1 MSASFV
7 VVALSLRVAFVSLV
21 CLGAGGAL
29 SVLTW
34 WFWKTAMP
42 EPPALARLEVMSDR
56 RYEEASAR
64 ERELLL
70 GEADEVMPV
79 SVRNTK
85 PRINASAPRP
95 RVAPAAPRRR
105 EEPVEVS
112 AEVPVTRKPID
123 PLLKK

>member
-1 MSASFV
+1 MSVSYV
-7 VVALSLRVAFVSLV
+7 VVALSLRVAFVSLI
-21 CLGAGGAL
+21 CLGGGGAL

-42 EPPALARLEVMSDR
+42 EPPALARLEIMSDR

-85 PRINASAPRP
+85 SRVKAPAPRP
-95 RVAPAAPRRR
+95 RDTPAPQRRR
-105 EEPVEVS
+105 VEPVDVRADAPVS
-112 AEVPVTRKPID
+112 RKPID
-123 PLLKK
+123 PLLK

>member
-1 MSASFV
+1 MSVSFV
-7 VVALSLRVAFVSLV
+7 VVALSLRVAFVSLI

-42 EPPALARLEVMSDR
+42 EPPALARLEIMSDR
-56 RYEEASAR
+56 RYEAASAR

-85 PRINASAPRP
+85 SRVKAPAPRP
-95 RVAPAAPRRR
+95 RDAPAPQRRR
-105 EEPVEVS
+105 VEPVDVHADAPVS
-112 AEVPVTRKPID
+112 RKPID
-123 PLLKK
+123 PLLK

>member
-1 MSASFV
+1 MSVSFV
-7 VVALSLRVAFVSLV
+7 VVAISLRVAFVSLI

-42 EPPALARLEVMSDR
+42 EPPALARLEIMSDR
-56 RYEEASAR
+56 RYETASAR

-85 PRINASAPRP
+85 PRVAAPAPKP
-95 RVAPAAPRRR
+95 RVAPIPQRRR
-105 EEPVEVS
+105 EEQVEVR
-112 AEVPVTRKPID
+112 AEASVSRKPID
-123 PLLKK
+123 PLLK

>member
-1 MSASFV
+1 MSVSYV
-7 VVALSLRVAFVSLV
+7 VVALSLRVAFVSLI

-42 EPPALARLEVMSDR
+42 EPPALARLEIMSDR
-56 RYEEASAR
+56 RYEAASAR

-85 PRINASAPRP
+85 SRVKAPAPRP
-95 RVAPAAPRRR
+95 RDTPAPQRRR
-105 EEPVEVS
+105 VEPVDVQADAPVS
-112 AEVPVTRKPID
+112 RKPID
-123 PLLKK
+123 PLLK

>member
-1 MSASFV
+1 MSVSFV
-7 VVALSLRVAFVSLV
+7 VVALSLRVAFVSLI

-42 EPPALARLEVMSDR
+42 EPPALARLEIMSDR
-56 RYEEASAR
+56 RYEAASAR

-85 PRINASAPRP
+85 PRVKDPAPRS
-95 RVAPAAPRRR
+95 RVAPTAQRRKQ
-105 EEPVEVS
+105 EPVDVLAEAPVS
-112 AEVPVTRKPID
+112 RKPID
-123 PLLKK
+123 PLLQ

>member
-1 MSASFV
+1 MSVSFV
-7 VVALSLRVAFVSLV
+7 VVALSLRVAFVSLI

-42 EPPALARLEVMSDR
+42 EPPALARLEIMSDR
-56 RYEEASAR
+56 RYEAASAR

-85 PRINASAPRP
+85 PRVHTPAPRT
-95 RVAPAAPRRR
+95 RIAPVPQRLM
-105 EEPVEVS
+105 EEPVEDREDAPVS
-112 AEVPVTRKPID
+112 QKPID
-123 PLLKK
+123 PLLQ

>member
-1 MSASFV
+1 MSVSYAV
-7 VVALSLRVAFVSLV
+7 IALSLRVAFVSLV

-42 EPPALARLEVMSDR
+42 EPPALARLEIMSDR
-56 RYEEASAR
+56 RYETASAR

-85 PRINASAPRP
+85 PRVHTP
-95 RVAPAAPRRR
+95 APRRR
-105 EEPVEVS
+105 IAPVPQRIREAPVEDRDDAPVS
-112 AEVPVTRKPID
+112 QKPID
-123 PLLKK
+123 PLLQ

>member
-1 MSASFV
+1 MSVSYV
-7 VVALSLRVAFVSLV
+7 VVAISLRVAFVSLI

-42 EPPALARLEVMSDR
+42 EPPALARLEIMSDR
-56 RYEEASAR
+56 RYETASAR

-85 PRINASAPRP
+85 PRVAAPAPKP
-95 RVAPAAPRRR
+95 RVAPVPQRRR
-105 EEPVEVS
+105 EEQVEVR
-112 AEVPVTRKPID
+112 AEAPVSRKPID
-123 PLLKK
+123 PLLK

>member
-1 MSASFV
+1 MSVSFV
-7 VVALSLRVAFVSLV
+7 VVALSLRVALVSLI

-42 EPPALARLEVMSDR
+42 EPPALARLEIMSDR
-56 RYEEASAR
+56 RYEAASAR

-85 PRINASAPRP
+85 PHVKAPAPRP
-95 RVAPAAPRRR
+95 RVAPTAQRRR
-105 EEPVEVS
+105 KEPSEVR
-112 AEVPVTRKPID
+112 ADVPVSRNPID
-123 PLLKK
+123 PLLK

>member
-1 MSASFV
+1 MSVSFV
-7 VVALSLRVAFVSLV
+7 VVALSLRVAFVSLI

-42 EPPALARLEVMSDR
+42 EPPALARLEIMSDR
-56 RYEEASAR
+56 RYEAASAR

-85 PRINASAPRP
+85 PRVHAPTPRP
-95 RVAPAAPRRR
+95 RVTPVPQRRR
-105 EEPVEVS
+105 VEPVEVRD
-112 AEVPVTRKPID
+112 EVPVSRKPID
-123 PLLKK
+123 PLLK

>member
-1 MSASFV
+1 MSVSFV
-7 VVALSLRVAFVSLV
+7 VVALSLRVAFVSLI

-42 EPPALARLEVMSDR
+42 EPPALARLEIMSDR
-56 RYEEASAR
+56 RYEAASAR

-85 PRINASAPRP
+85 PH
-95 RVAPAAPRRR
+95 VKAPAPKSR
-105 EEPVEVS
+105 VKS
-112 AEVPVTRKPID
+112 ALMFQFHEIQLTRC
-123 PLLKK
+123 

>member
-1 MSASFV
+1 MSVSYV
-7 VVALSLRVAFVSLV
+7 VVALSLRVAFVSLI

-42 EPPALARLEVMSDR
+42 EPPALARLEIMSDR
-56 RYEEASAR
+56 RYGAASAR

-85 PRINASAPRP
+85 PRVKAPSPRP
-95 RVAPAAPRRR
+95 RVAPVPQRRR
-105 EEPVEVS
+105 VEPAEVRD
-112 AEVPVTRKPID
+112 EVPVSRKPID
-123 PLLKK
+123 PLLK

>member
-1 MSASFV
+1 MSVSFV

-21 CLGAGGAL
+21 CLSAGGAL

-42 EPPALARLEVMSDR
+42 EPPALARLEIMSDR

-79 SVRNTK
+79 SIRNT
-85 PRINASAPRP
+85 APRK
-95 RVAPAAPRRR
+95 ATAAPKRRPAPVANRRR
-105 EEPVEVS
+105 EAPVEVPAS
-112 AEVPVTRKPID
+112 RKPID
-123 PLLKK
+123 PLLK

>member
-1 MSASFV
+1 MSVSYV
-7 VVALSLRVAFVSLV
+7 VVALSLRVAFVSLI

-42 EPPALARLEVMSDR
+42 EPPALARLEIMSDR
-56 RYEEASAR
+56 RYEAASVR

-85 PRINASAPRP
+85 PRAHVPAPRP
-95 RVAPAAPRRR
+95 RVAPVPQRRR
-105 EEPVEVS
+105 EEP
-112 AEVPVTRKPID
+112 AEVHAEAPVSRKPID
-123 PLLKK
+123 PLLK

>member
-1 MSASFV
+1 MSVSYI
-7 VVALSLRVAFVSLV
+7 VVALSLRVAFVSLI

-42 EPPALARLEVMSDR
+42 EPPALARLEIMSDR
-56 RYEEASAR
+56 RYEAASAR

-85 PRINASAPRP
+85 PRVHAPAPRP
-95 RVAPAAPRRR
+95 RVAHIPQRQR
-105 EEPVEVS
+105 EEPVKVREE
-112 AEVPVTRKPID
+112 APVARKPID
-123 PLLKK
+123 PLLK

>member
-1 MSASFV
+1 MSMSFV

-42 EPPALARLEVMSDR
+42 EPPALARLEIMSDR
-56 RYEEASAR
+56 RYEEASTR

-70 GEADEVMPV
+70 GV
-79 SVRNTK
+79 SVRNT
-85 PRINASAPRP
+85 APRTATAAP
-95 RVAPAAPRRR
+95 KRRPAAVVNRRR
-105 EEPVEVS
+105 EVP
-112 AEVPVTRKPID
+112 AEVLDSRKPID
-123 PLLKK
+123 PLLK

>member
-1 MSASFV
+1 MSVSFV

-42 EPPALARLEVMSDR
+42 EPPALARLEIMSDR
-56 RYEEASAR
+56 RYEAASVR

-85 PRINASAPRP
+85 PRVKVPAPRP
-95 RVAPAAPRRR
+95 RVAPVPQRRR
-105 EEPVEVS
+105 VEPVEVR
-112 AEVPVTRKPID
+112 ADAPVSRKPID
-123 PLLKK
+123 PLLK

>member
-1 MSASFV
+1 MSVSYV
-7 VVALSLRVAFVSLV
+7 VVALSLRVAFVSLI
-21 CLGAGGAL
+21 CLGVGGAL

-42 EPPALARLEVMSDR
+42 EPPALARLEIMSDR
-56 RYEEASAR
+56 RYEAASVR

-85 PRINASAPRP
+85 PRVHAPAPRP
-95 RVAPAAPRRR
+95 RVAPPAQRRR
-105 EEPVEVS
+105 AEPVEVS
-112 AEVPVTRKPID
+112 AEAPVSRKPID
-123 PLLKK
+123 PLLK

>member
-1 MSASFV
+1 MSVSFV
-7 VVALSLRVAFVSLV
+7 VVALSMRVAFVSLV
-21 CLGAGGAL
+21 CLSAGGAL

-42 EPPALARLEVMSDR
+42 EPPALARLEIMSDR

-64 ERELLL
+64 ERELLM

-79 SVRNTK
+79 SVRNTVSRK
-85 PRINASAPRP
+85 AAPAPRP
-95 RVAPAAPRRR
+95 RVAPSANRRKEAP
-105 EEPVEVS
+105 V
-112 AEVPVTRKPID
+112 EVPVTRKPID

>member
-1 MSASFV
+1 MSVSFV
-7 VVALSLRVAFVSLV
+7 VVAISLRVAFVSLI

-42 EPPALARLEVMSDR
+42 EPPALARLEIMSDR
-56 RYEEASAR
+56 RYETASAR

-85 PRINASAPRP
+85 PRLTAPAPKP
-95 RVAPAAPRRR
+95 RVAPVPQRRR
-105 EEPVEVS
+105 EEQVEVR
-112 AEVPVTRKPID
+112 AEAPVSRKPID
-123 PLLKK
+123 PLLK

>member
-1 MSASFV
+1 MFVSFV
-7 VVALSLRVAFVSLV
+7 VVALSMRVAFVSLV
-21 CLGAGGAL
+21 CLSAGGAL

-42 EPPALARLEVMSDR
+42 EPPALARLEIMSDR

-64 ERELLL
+64 ERELLM

-79 SVRNTK
+79 SVRNTVSRK
-85 PRINASAPRP
+85 TAPAPRP
-95 RVAPAAPRRR
+95 RVAPVANRRR
-105 EEPVEVS
+105 ESP

>member
-1 MSASFV
+1 MSASFI
-7 VVALSLRVAFVSLV
+7 VVALSLRVAFVSLI

-42 EPPALARLEVMSDR
+42 EPPALARLEIMSDR

-64 ERELLL
+64 ERELLM

-79 SVRNTK
+79 SVRNTALRK
-85 PRINASAPRP
+85 VTTAPKP
-95 RVAPAAPRRR
+95 RVAPVANRRS
-105 EEPVEVS
+105 EVP
-112 AEVPVTRKPID
+112 AEVPVARKPID

>member
-1 MSASFV
+1 MSVSYV
-7 VVALSLRVAFVSLV
+7 VVALSLRVAFFSLI

-42 EPPALARLEVMSDR
+42 EPPALARLEIMSDR
-56 RYEEASAR
+56 RYEAASAR

-79 SVRNTK
+79 SVRNIK
-85 PRINASAPRP
+85 PRVHAPAPRP
-95 RVAPAAPRRR
+95 RVAPVPERRR
-105 EEPVEVS
+105 EVPVEVRVDALVS
-112 AEVPVTRKPID
+112 RKPID
-123 PLLKK
+123 PLLK

>member
-1 MSASFV
+1 MSVSFV
-7 VVALSLRVAFVSLV
+7 VVALSLRVAFVSLI

-42 EPPALARLEVMSDR
+42 EPPALARLEIMSDR
-56 RYEEASAR
+56 RYEAASAR

-85 PRINASAPRP
+85 PRVKAPAPRP
-95 RVAPAAPRRR
+95 RVAPTPQRRR
-105 EEPVEVS
+105 KEPSEVRADVS
-112 AEVPVTRKPID
+112 VSRNPID
-123 PLLKK
+123 PLLK

>member
-1 MSASFV
+1 MSESFV
-7 VVALSLRVAFVSLV
+7 VVALSLRVAFVSLI

-42 EPPALARLEVMSDR
+42 EPPALARLEIMSDR
-56 RYEEASAR
+56 RYEAASAR

-85 PRINASAPRP
+85 PRVKFPAPRP
-95 RVAPAAPRRR
+95 RVAPTPERRR
-105 EEPVEVS
+105 KEPSEGR
-112 AEVPVTRKPID
+112 ADVPVSRNPID
-123 PLLKK
+123 PLLK